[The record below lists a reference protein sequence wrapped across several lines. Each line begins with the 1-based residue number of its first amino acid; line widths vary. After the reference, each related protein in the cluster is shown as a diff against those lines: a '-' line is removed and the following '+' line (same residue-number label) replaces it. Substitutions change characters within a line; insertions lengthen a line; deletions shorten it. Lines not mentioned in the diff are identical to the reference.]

1 MKKTKKRLSKKI
13 DTGNWKICGSHGFMY
28 SGTDDPDYIKD
39 RNETF
44 RKNGNG
50 WWYPQGIPLRKGF
63 NG

>member
-1 MKKTKKRLSKKI
+1 MKKTKKGLSKKI

-28 SGTDDPDYIKD
+28 NSLEDPDYIKD

-50 WWYPQGIPLRKGF
+50 WWYTQGIQLRKEYSG
-63 NG
+63 